1 MGFFDNWDWSKI
13 INGVVAS
20 APAAITGYVGARGVA
35 NANQRAAELASR
47 NRDANLAAITAGN
60 ERAGQMLRPIA
71 DQATTGIDYLR
82 SVMAQNP
89 YQLTPQQGIELADR
103 RRAAVT
109 ATPSGLRGSGRYL
122 TASINDVENRG
133 RAGMI
138 DANTRRADAAGG
150 DLARIG
156 AGATTNMASLS
167 SGQGRDI
174 ATINT
179 GAATDQANAITSTAA
194 SNAKTLGDITSYF
207 ANAVKEGDR
216 ESRYGKTKATLEG
229 R

>member
-13 INGVVAS
+13 VNGLAAS
-20 APAAITGYVGARGVA
+20 APAMVTGYIGARGVA
-35 NANQRAAELASR
+35 NANQQAAELAGR

-60 ERAGQMLRPIA
+60 ERAGKMLQPIA
-71 DQATTGIDYLR
+71 DQAMPGIDYLR
-82 SVMAQNP
+82 TVMAQNP
-89 YQLTPQQGIELADR
+89 NQLTQQQEIELADR

-122 TASINDVENRG
+122 TASINDVNNRG

-138 DANTRRADAAGG
+138 DTNTRRADAAGG
-150 DLARIG
+150 DLARMG
-156 AGATTNMASLS
+156 TAATTNMASLS

-179 GAATDQANAITSTAA
+179 NAATDQANAITGTAE

-207 ANAVKEGDR
+207 ANAVKDADR
-216 ESRYGKTKATLEG
+216 ESRYGKAKATLEG
-229 R
+229 V

>member
-1 MGFFDNWDWSKI
+1 MGFFDGWDWSKI
-13 INGVVAS
+13 ISGVATAAV
-20 APAAITGYVGARGVA
+20 PAVTGYYGAKQVA
-35 NANQRAAELASR
+35 NANQQAAEIAGR
-47 NRDANLAAITAGN
+47 NRDTNLAAITAAN
-60 ERAGQMLRPIA
+60 ERAGTMLQPIA
-71 DQATTGIDYLR
+71 SQAGTGIDYLR
-82 SVMAQNP
+82 TVMAQNP
-89 YQLTPQQGIELADR
+89 NQLTPQQRIELADR

-150 DLARIG
+150 DLARMG
-156 AGATTNMASLS
+156 SQATTNMASLS